1 MKQMPHV
8 VIIGG
13 GISGLAAAYRLQAE
27 AAGRLSWQLIEASP
41 RFGGKIVTEHVDGFV
56 IEGGPDSVIA
66 QKPWALELMRELGL
80 NDRLLPSRDGS
91 GGTWVLHGGR
101 QAPVPAGLQL
111 MSPEQ
116 WGEFFSSPLLSWRAK
131 LRFGL
136 ERWVPRRRDGSD
148 ESVAAFVRRRFGEG
162 ALWSLAEPLL
172 AHVHAADIERM
183 SLRATYPRLAEL
195 EARFGSVH
203 RGVAALR
210 AEQRASRQAKAPVF
224 WTLKGGLTELVE
236 ALVERLDSTSLT
248 AGRRVVNLCRRESG
262 WSVGL
267 EDGREIA
274 ARAVVLATPS
284 AVTASLVD
292 RFDAGLAERLRT
304 FRQASMATV
313 SLAYR
318 VSDIPPAPRGF
329 GFFVPR
335 RERRAV
341 LAGSWTSIKFDQR
354 APEGFTLLRIFLG
367 GEGGERNPKSVL
379 ELDDEALIPAVRED
393 LGALLGLAAR
403 PVLTSLTR
411 WPQGYP
417 QYDVGHRSRVQD
429 LEAALPP
436 GLLVAGSA
444 YHGVGLPDCIRSG
457 TEAAKRILESEPA
470 G

>member
-1 MKQMPHV
+1 MPHV

-13 GISGLAAAYRLQAE
+13 GISGLAAAYRLQTE

-41 RFGGKIVTEHVDGFV
+41 RFGGKIVTKRADGFV

-80 NDRLLPSRDGS
+80 SDRLLPSNDES
-91 GGTWVLHGGR
+91 GGTWVLHGGQR
-101 QAPVPAGLQL
+101 SLVPAGLQL
-111 MSPEQ
+111 LSPES
-116 WGEFFSSPLLSWRAK
+116 WRDFFNSPLMTWRAK
-131 LRFGL
+131 LRFAL
-136 ERWVPRRRDGSD
+136 ERWVPRRRDEND
-148 ESVAAFVRRRFGEG
+148 ESVAKFVRRRFGAG

-183 SLRATYPRLAEL
+183 SLQATYPRLADL
-195 EARFGSVH
+195 ETRFGSVH

-210 AEQRASRQAKAPVF
+210 AKQRASGQAKTPVF

-236 ALVERLDSTSLT
+236 ALVERLDSASLT
-248 AGRRVVNLCRRESG
+248 AGVRAVSLRRMEDDWAVRLD
-262 WSVGL
+262 
-267 EDGREIA
+267 DGREIT
-274 ARAVVLATPS
+274 ARVVLLATPS
-284 AVTASLVD
+284 TVAADLLGQFEASLV
-292 RFDAGLAERLRT
+292 ERLRT
-304 FRQASMATV
+304 FRQASMATL

-335 RERRAV
+335 QERSAV
-341 LAGSWTSIKFDQR
+341 LAGSWTSTKFDHR
-354 APEGFTLLRIFLG
+354 APSGFVLLRIFLG
-367 GEGGERNPKSVL
+367 GDGGDGGQSVL
-379 ELDDEALIPAVRED
+379 QLDDEAVVAAVLED
-393 LGALLGLAAR
+393 LETLLGLTSQ
-403 PVLTSLTR
+403 PILTRLTR
-411 WPQGYP
+411 WPRGYP

-457 TEAAKRILESEPA
+457 TEAARRILEYVQA